1 MSRDGFLPRLME
13 CDLSWTAN
21 TVRCSLHTGTPAPV
35 IDPAER
41 TRLFLIDADGERH
54 ECQSAGPGVFAAPA
68 LVNAQRWE
76 IWSES
81 TGAVLKGTFE
91 VTGLA
96 E

>member
-1 MSRDGFLPRLME
+1 
-13 CDLSWTAN
+13 
-21 TVRCSLHTGTPAPV
+21 
-35 IDPAER
+35 
-41 TRLFLIDADGERH
+41 
-54 ECQSAGPGVFAAPA
+54 VFAAPE